1 MSFNHAWHGYFP
13 FVAIG
18 YKPENSCHCASLENP
33 GDACPAE
40 VLLIM
45 KKSLGHEL
53 GALLRLAGP
62 LISAQLAHA
71 LMIFTDTLMMAMLGP
86 QQLAGGALGATCY
99 FIFSIFCT
107 GVIAAVGS
115 LVAIRH
121 GAGASGG
128 VTRLI
133 QNGLWLAM
141 LLGIVSAVCLNGL
154 GPLLPH
160 LGQDPGAASQ
170 AMEFLRPLSLALPG
184 YLCFMALRGFT
195 SAIGHPGPVM
205 AISIGGTAANF
216 LINYALIKGWLGLP
230 SLGLSGIGMTTAL
243 VSSAMALALALYILM
258 APHYRLYTLRQGIGR
273 PQRSE
278 MRALLRLGLPI
289 GGTYAAE
296 QGLFTFATLCMGA
309 LGSTQLAAHQIAI
322 QTVALAFIVP
332 QGLSYA
338 VTFRVGLHYGA
349 GHPHLSRL
357 SGHLGMGLGAALM
370 LVFALLFWLLPEWI
384 IGLFLDRHD
393 PAFAEI
399 VTLAVSLLAIA
410 AWFEL
415 FDGLQSIA
423 MGAIRGLNDGRT
435 TFLIGLSGYWC
446 IGAPLAWLFAFPLG
460 WGAHGVWWGLA
471 AGLAVTAT
479 GLVLGFEWKTARL
492 QRPNAAEGAACLS

>member
-1 MSFNHAWHGYFP
+1 MTLSP
-13 FVAIG
+13 
-18 YKPENSCHCASLENP
+18 
-33 GDACPAE
+33 
-40 VLLIM
+40 
-45 KKSLGHEL
+45 GHEL
-53 GALLRLAGP
+53 RALLRLAGP

-86 QQLAGGALGATCY
+86 EALAGGALGATCY

-121 GAGASGG
+121 GASDPAG

-133 QNGLWLAM
+133 QNGLWLAL
-141 LLGIVSAVCLNGL
+141 LLGIVSALCLNGL
-154 GPLLPH
+154 GPLLPY
-160 LGQDPGAASQ
+160 LGQEPGAASQ
-170 AMEFLRPLSLALPG
+170 AMAFLHPLSLALPG

-205 AISIGGTAANF
+205 AISIAGTIANF
-216 LINYALIKGWLGLP
+216 IINYALIQGWLGLP
-230 SLGLSGIGMTTAL
+230 TLGLSGIGMTTAL
-243 VSSAMALALALYILM
+243 VSSAMALALALYIRP
-258 APHYRLYTLRQGIGR
+258 APIYHRYALRLGR
-273 PQRSE
+273 PQRAE

-309 LGSTQLAAHQIAI
+309 LGSVQLAAHQIAM

-349 GHPHLSRL
+349 GRLPLSRL
-357 SGHLGMGLGAALM
+357 SGHLGMLLGAGLM
-370 LVFALLFWLLPEWI
+370 LMFALLFWLLPEWI

-399 VTLAVSLLAIA
+399 ITLAVSLLAIA

-423 MGAIRGLNDGRT
+423 MGAIRGLNDGRLT
-435 TFLIGLSGYWC
+435 LLIGLTGYWC
-446 IGAPLAWLFAFPLG
+446 IGAPLAWLLAFPLG

-471 AGLAVTAT
+471 AGLAVTAS
-479 GLVLGFEWKTARL
+479 GLVLGFQWKTQRL
-492 QRPNAAEGAACLS
+492 QRRQGVENEVCLA

>member
-1 MSFNHAWHGYFP
+1 MNNAF
-13 FVAIG
+13 
-18 YKPENSCHCASLENP
+18 
-33 GDACPAE
+33 
-40 VLLIM
+40 
-45 KKSLGHEL
+45 GHEL

-71 LMIFTDTLMMAMLGP
+71 LMIFTDTLMMARLGP
-86 QQLAGGALGATCY
+86 QELAGGALGATCY

-121 GAGASGG
+121 GAGDPNG
-128 VTRLI
+128 VTRLLR
-133 QNGLWLAM
+133 NGLWLAM
-141 LLGIVSAVCLNGL
+141 LLGMVSALCLNGL

-160 LGQDPGAASQ
+160 LGQDPAATSQ
-170 AMEFLRPLSLALPG
+170 AMAFLRPLSLALPG

-205 AISIGGTAANF
+205 TISIIGTVANF
-216 LINYALIKGWLGLP
+216 VINFALIEGWLGLP

-243 VSSAMALALALYILM
+243 VTSAMALALAVYILIS
-258 APHYRLYTLRQGIGR
+258 PTYQRYRLRGGLGR
-273 PQRSE
+273 PQRAE

-309 LGSTQLAAHQIAI
+309 LGSVQLAAHQIAM

-349 GHPHLSRL
+349 ERLHLSRL
-357 SGHLGMGLGAALM
+357 AGHLGMGLGAMLM
-370 LVFALLFWLLPEWI
+370 LLFALLFWLLPERI

-393 PAFAEI
+393 PAFADI
-399 VTLAVSLLAIA
+399 VALAVSLLAIA

-415 FDGLQSIA
+415 FDALQSIA

-435 TFLIGLSGYWC
+435 TLVIGLTGYWC
-446 IGAPLAWLFAFPLG
+446 VGAPLAWLLAFALG
-460 WGAHGVWWGLA
+460 WGAQGVWWGLA
-471 AGLAVTAT
+471 AGLAATAT
-479 GLVLGFEWKTARL
+479 GLVLGFQWKTARL
-492 QRPNAAEGAACLS
+492 QRPNRIEGEVCLS

>member
-1 MSFNHAWHGYFP
+1 MNNA
-13 FVAIG
+13 
-18 YKPENSCHCASLENP
+18 
-33 GDACPAE
+33 
-40 VLLIM
+40 
-45 KKSLGHEL
+45 LGREL

-71 LMIFTDTLMMAMLGP
+71 LMIFTDTLMMARLGP
-86 QQLAGGALGATCY
+86 QELAGGALGATCY

-121 GAGASGG
+121 GAGDPNG
-128 VTRLI
+128 VTRLLR
-133 QNGLWLAM
+133 NGLWLAM
-141 LLGIVSAVCLNGL
+141 LLGMVSALCLNGL

-160 LGQDPGAASQ
+160 LGQDPAATSQ
-170 AMEFLRPLSLALPG
+170 AMAFLRPLSLALPG

-205 AISIGGTAANF
+205 TISIIGTVANF
-216 LINYALIKGWLGLP
+216 VINFALIEGWLGLP

-243 VSSAMALALALYILM
+243 VTSAMALALAVYILIS
-258 APHYRLYTLRQGIGR
+258 PTYQRYRLRGGLGR
-273 PQRSE
+273 PQRAE

-309 LGSTQLAAHQIAI
+309 LGSVQLAAHQIAM

-349 GHPHLSRL
+349 ERLHLSRL
-357 SGHLGMGLGAALM
+357 AGHLGMGLGAMLM
-370 LVFALLFWLLPEWI
+370 LLFALLFWLLPERI

-393 PAFAEI
+393 PAFADI
-399 VTLAVSLLAIA
+399 VALAVSLLAIA

-435 TFLIGLSGYWC
+435 TLVIGLTGYWC
-446 IGAPLAWLFAFPLG
+446 VGAPLAWLLAFALG
-460 WGAHGVWWGLA
+460 WGAQGVWWGLA
-471 AGLAVTAT
+471 AGLAATAT
-479 GLVLGFEWKTARL
+479 GLVLGFQWKTARL
-492 QRPNAAEGAACLS
+492 QRPNRIEGEVCLS

>member
-1 MSFNHAWHGYFP
+1 
-13 FVAIG
+13 
-18 YKPENSCHCASLENP
+18 
-33 GDACPAE
+33 
-40 VLLIM
+40 M
-45 KKSLGHEL
+45 KNALGHEL

-121 GAGASGG
+121 GAGDPQG
-128 VTRLI
+128 VTRLL
-133 QNGLWLAM
+133 QNGLWLAL
-141 LLGIVSAVCLNGL
+141 LLGMVSALCLNGL

-160 LGQDPGAASQ
+160 LGQAPDAADL

-205 AISIGGTAANF
+205 AISIAGTAANF
-216 LINYALIKGWLGLP
+216 VINYALIKGWFGLP
-230 SLGLSGIGMTTAL
+230 SLGLGGIGMTTAL
-243 VSSAMALALALYILM
+243 VSSGMALALALYILL
-258 APHYRLYTLRQGIGR
+258 APHYRLYGLRSGLGR
-273 PQRSE
+273 PQRAQ
-278 MRALLRLGLPI
+278 MRDLLRLGLPI

-309 LGSTQLAAHQIAI
+309 LGSVQLAAHQIAM

-349 GHPHLSRL
+349 ERIKN
-357 SGHLGMGLGAALM
+357 
-370 LVFALLFWLLPEWI
+370 FW
-384 IGLFLDRHD
+384 
-393 PAFAEI
+393 
-399 VTLAVSLLAIA
+399 
-410 AWFEL
+410 
-415 FDGLQSIA
+415 
-423 MGAIRGLNDGRT
+423 
-435 TFLIGLSGYWC
+435 
-446 IGAPLAWLFAFPLG
+446 
-460 WGAHGVWWGLA
+460 
-471 AGLAVTAT
+471 
-479 GLVLGFEWKTARL
+479 
-492 QRPNAAEGAACLS
+492 

>member
-1 MSFNHAWHGYFP
+1 
-13 FVAIG
+13 
-18 YKPENSCHCASLENP
+18 
-33 GDACPAE
+33 
-40 VLLIM
+40 M
-45 KKSLGHEL
+45 KNVLGHEL

-62 LISAQLAHA
+62 LVSAQLAHA

-107 GVIAAVGS
+107 GVVAAVGS

-121 GAGASGG
+121 GAGDPEG
-128 VTRLI
+128 VTRLT
-133 QNGLWLAM
+133 QNGLWLAVA
-141 LLGIVSAVCLNGL
+141 LAVASALCLNAL

-160 LGQDPGAASQ
+160 LGQDPAAASQ
-170 AMEFLRPLSLALPG
+170 AMAFLHPLSLALPG
-184 YLCFMALRGFT
+184 YLCFMVLRGFT

-205 AISIGGTAANF
+205 TISVIGTAANF
-216 LINYALIKGWLGLP
+216 VINYALIKGWFGLPDLGL
-230 SLGLSGIGMTTAL
+230 GGIGMTTAL
-243 VSSAMALALALYILM
+243 VSSGMALALALYIKL
-258 APHYRLYTLRQGIGR
+258 APTYRPYPLRAGLGR
-273 PQRSE
+273 PQRGE

-309 LGSTQLAAHQIAI
+309 LGSVQLAAHQIAM

-349 GHPHLSRL
+349 ERLHLSRL
-357 SGHLGMGLGAALM
+357 SGHLGMTLGAVLM
-370 LVFALLFWLLPEWI
+370 LMFALLFWFLPEWI

-435 TFLIGLSGYWC
+435 TLLIGLAGYWC
-446 IGAPLAWLFAFPLG
+446 VGAPLAWLLAFPLG
-460 WGAHGVWWGLA
+460 WGASGVWWGLA
-471 AGLAVTAT
+471 AGLAVTAS
-479 GLVLGFEWKTARL
+479 GLVLGFQWKTARL
-492 QRPNAAEGAACLS
+492 QQPCTVGGEACLSATRG

>member
-1 MSFNHAWHGYFP
+1 
-13 FVAIG
+13 
-18 YKPENSCHCASLENP
+18 
-33 GDACPAE
+33 
-40 VLLIM
+40 M
-45 KKSLGHEL
+45 KNVLGHEL

-121 GAGASGG
+121 GAGDPQG
-128 VTRLI
+128 VTRLLH
-133 QNGLWLAM
+133 NGLWLAL
-141 LLGIVSAVCLNGL
+141 LLGVVSALCLNSF

-160 LGQDPGAASQ
+160 LGQAPDAAGL

-205 AISIGGTAANF
+205 AISIAGTAANF
-216 LINYALIKGWLGLP
+216 IINYALIKGWFGLP
-230 SLGLSGIGMTTAL
+230 SLGLAGIGMTTAL
-243 VSSAMALALALYILM
+243 VSSAMALALGLYILL
-258 APHYRLYTLRQGIGR
+258 APTYRPYRLRLGR
-273 PQRSE
+273 PQRTE

-309 LGSTQLAAHQIAI
+309 LGSVQLAAHQIAM

-349 GHPHLSRL
+349 GRLPLSRL

-370 LVFALLFWLLPEWI
+370 LLFALLFWLLPEAI

-399 VTLAVSLLAIA
+399 VTLAISLLAIA

-435 TFLIGLSGYWC
+435 TLLIGLTGYWC
-446 IGAPLAWLFAFPLG
+446 VGAPLAWLFAFPLG
-460 WGAHGVWWGLA
+460 WGAPGIWWGLA
-471 AGLAVTAT
+471 AGLAVTAS
-479 GLVLGFEWKTARL
+479 GLVLGFQWKTAQL
-492 QRPNAAEGAACLS
+492 QRPGQAPGEACLS

>member
-1 MSFNHAWHGYFP
+1 MR
-13 FVAIG
+13 
-18 YKPENSCHCASLENP
+18 NP
-33 GDACPAE
+33 
-40 VLLIM
+40 
-45 KKSLGHEL
+45 LGHEAR
-53 GALLRLAGP
+53 ALLRLAGP

-99 FIFSIFCT
+99 FIFSIFCS

-121 GAGASGG
+121 GAGDSAG
-128 VTRLI
+128 VTRLL
-133 QNGLWLAM
+133 QNGLWLA
-141 LLGIVSAVCLNGL
+141 LALAIGSALCLNGL

-160 LGQDPGAASQ
+160 LGQNAGAAEQ
-170 AMEFLRPLSLALPG
+170 AMAFLHPLSLALPG
-184 YLCFMALRGFT
+184 YLCFLTLRGFT

-205 AISIGGTAANF
+205 AISIAGTLANF
-216 LINYALIKGWLGLP
+216 AINYALIQGWFGLP

-243 VSSAMALALALYILM
+243 VSSGMALALALHILR
-258 APHYRLYTLRQGIGR
+258 APLYRHYALRAALAR

-278 MRALLRLGLPI
+278 LQALLRLGLPI

-309 LGSTQLAAHQIAI
+309 LGSVQLAAHQIAM

-338 VTFRVGLHYGA
+338 VTYRVGLHHGA
-349 GHPHLSRL
+349 GRPGLSRL
-357 SGHLGMGLGAALM
+357 SGRLGMGLGATLM
-370 LVFALLFWLLPEWI
+370 LLFALAFWLLPEWI
-384 IGLFLDRHD
+384 IGLFLDRDD

-399 VTLAVSLLAIA
+399 IGLAVTLLAIA

-435 TFLIGLSGYWC
+435 TLLIGLAGYWGV
-446 IGAPLAWLFAFPLG
+446 GAPLAWLLAFTLG
-460 WGAHGVWWGLA
+460 WGAQGVWWGLA
-471 AGLAVTAT
+471 AGLAVTAS
-479 GLVLGFEWKTARL
+479 GLLLGFEYKSARL
-492 QRPNAAEGAACLS
+492 FRDSPEPFGSARLHQDGGVGQA

>member
-1 MSFNHAWHGYFP
+1 MR
-13 FVAIG
+13 
-18 YKPENSCHCASLENP
+18 
-33 GDACPAE
+33 
-40 VLLIM
+40 
-45 KKSLGHEL
+45 
-53 GALLRLAGP
+53 ALLRLAGP

-86 QQLAGGALGATCY
+86 KELAGGALGATCY
-99 FIFSIFCT
+99 FIFSIFCS

-121 GAGASGG
+121 GADDPAG
-128 VTRLI
+128 VTRLLH
-133 QNGLWLAM
+133 NGLWLA
-141 LLGIVSAVCLNGL
+141 LLLAGISALGLNGL
-154 GPLLPH
+154 APLLPY
-160 LGQDPGAASQ
+160 LGQAPDAASQ
-170 AMEFLRPLSLALPG
+170 AMAFLQPLSLALPG
-184 YLCFMALRGFT
+184 YLAFMALRGFT

-205 AISIGGTAANF
+205 AISIIGTVTNF
-216 LINYALIKGWLGLP
+216 TINYALIQGWFGLPQLGLR
-230 SLGLSGIGMTTAL
+230 GIGMTTAL
-243 VSSAMALALALYILM
+243 VSTAMALALALYIRV
-258 APHYRLYTLRQGIGR
+258 APIYRRYPLHLGR
-273 PQRSE
+273 PQRAE
-278 MRALLRLGLPI
+278 IRALLRLGLPI

-309 LGSTQLAAHQIAI
+309 LGSVPLAAHQIAM

-349 GHPHLSRL
+349 GRLAMSRL
-357 SGHLGMGLGAALM
+357 SGHLGMLLGAGLM
-370 LVFALLFWLLPEWI
+370 LLFALLFWLLPEWI

-399 VTLAVSLLAIA
+399 ITLAVSLLAIA

-423 MGAIRGLNDGRT
+423 MGAIRGLNDGRLT
-435 TFLIGLSGYWC
+435 LVLGLSGYWC
-446 IGAPLAWLFAFPLG
+446 VGAPLVWLLAFALG

-479 GLVLGFEWKTARL
+479 GLVLGFRWKTTRL
-492 QRPNAAEGAACLS
+492 QRSQDIEDKACLA

>member
-1 MSFNHAWHGYFP
+1 MTLST
-13 FVAIG
+13 
-18 YKPENSCHCASLENP
+18 
-33 GDACPAE
+33 
-40 VLLIM
+40 
-45 KKSLGHEL
+45 GHEL
-53 GALLRLAGP
+53 RALLRLAGP

-86 QQLAGGALGATCY
+86 EALAGGALGATCY

-121 GAGASGG
+121 GASDPAG

-133 QNGLWLAM
+133 QNGLWLAL
-141 LLGIVSAVCLNGL
+141 LLGIVSALCLNGL
-154 GPLLPH
+154 GPLLPY
-160 LGQDPGAASQ
+160 LGQEPGAASQ
-170 AMEFLRPLSLALPG
+170 AMAFLHPLSLALPG

-205 AISIGGTAANF
+205 AISIAGTVANF
-216 LINYALIKGWLGLP
+216 IINYALIQGWLGLP
-230 SLGLSGIGMTTAL
+230 RLGLSGIGMTTAL
-243 VSSAMALALALYILM
+243 VSSAMALALALYIRL
-258 APHYRLYTLRQGIGR
+258 APIYHRYALRLGR
-273 PQRSE
+273 PQRAE
-278 MRALLRLGLPI
+278 VRALLRLGLPI

-309 LGSTQLAAHQIAI
+309 LGSVQLAAHQIAM

-349 GHPHLSRL
+349 GRLPLSRL
-357 SGHLGMGLGAALM
+357 SGHLGMLLGAGLM
-370 LVFALLFWLLPEWI
+370 LLFALLFWLLPEWI
-384 IGLFLDRHD
+384 IGLFLDRND

-399 VTLAVSLLAIA
+399 ITLAVSLLAIA

-435 TFLIGLSGYWC
+435 TLLIGLTGYWC
-446 IGAPLAWLFAFPLG
+446 IGAPLAWLLAFPLG

-471 AGLAVTAT
+471 AGLAVTAS
-479 GLVLGFEWKTARL
+479 GLVLGFQWKTQRL
-492 QRPNAAEGAACLS
+492 QRRQDVEDKVCLA

>member
-1 MSFNHAWHGYFP
+1 MTLST
-13 FVAIG
+13 
-18 YKPENSCHCASLENP
+18 
-33 GDACPAE
+33 
-40 VLLIM
+40 
-45 KKSLGHEL
+45 GHEL
-53 GALLRLAGP
+53 RALLRLAGP

-86 QQLAGGALGATCY
+86 EALAGGALGATCY

-121 GAGASGG
+121 GASDPVG

-133 QNGLWLAM
+133 QNGLWLAL
-141 LLGIVSAVCLNGL
+141 LLGIVSALCLNGL
-154 GPLLPH
+154 GPLLPC
-160 LGQDPGAASQ
+160 LGQEPGAASQ
-170 AMEFLRPLSLALPG
+170 AMAFLHPLSLALPG

-205 AISIGGTAANF
+205 AISIAGTIANF
-216 LINYALIKGWLGLP
+216 IINYALIQGWLGLP
-230 SLGLSGIGMTTAL
+230 TLGLSGIGMTTAL
-243 VSSAMALALALYILM
+243 VSSAMALALALYIRL
-258 APHYRLYTLRQGIGR
+258 APIYHHYALRLGR
-273 PQRSE
+273 PQRAE

-309 LGSTQLAAHQIAI
+309 LGSVQLAAHQIAM

-349 GHPHLSRL
+349 GRLLLSRL
-357 SGHLGMGLGAALM
+357 SGHLGMLLGAGLM
-370 LVFALLFWLLPEWI
+370 LLFALLFWLLPEWI
-384 IGLFLDRHD
+384 IGLFLDRND

-399 VTLAVSLLAIA
+399 ITLAVSLLAIA

-435 TFLIGLSGYWC
+435 TLLIGLTGYWC
-446 IGAPLAWLFAFPLG
+446 IGAPLAWLLAFPLG

-471 AGLAVTAT
+471 AGLAVTAS
-479 GLVLGFEWKTARL
+479 GLVLGFQWKTQRL
-492 QRPNAAEGAACLS
+492 QRRQDVEDEVCLA

>member
-1 MSFNHAWHGYFP
+1 MNNTRGQ
-13 FVAIG
+13 
-18 YKPENSCHCASLENP
+18 
-33 GDACPAE
+33 
-40 VLLIM
+40 
-45 KKSLGHEL
+45 EL

-62 LISAQLAHA
+62 LISAQLAHS

-121 GAGASGG
+121 GAGDTQG
-128 VTRLI
+128 VTRLLR
-133 QNGLWLAM
+133 NGLWLAL
-141 LLGIVSAVCLNGL
+141 LLGIVSALSLNSL
-154 GPLLPH
+154 GALLPR
-160 LGQDPGAASQ
+160 LGQAPDAASL

-205 AISIGGTAANF
+205 AISIVGTVANF
-216 LINYALIKGWLGLP
+216 LINYALIKGWFGLP
-230 SLGLSGIGMTTAL
+230 SLGLGGIGMTTAL
-243 VSSAMALALALYILM
+243 VSTGMALALALYILIS
-258 APHYRLYTLRQGIGR
+258 PTYRRYKLGRGLGR
-273 PQRSE
+273 PQRVE
-278 MRALLRLGLPI
+278 IRALLRLGLPI

-309 LGSTQLAAHQIAI
+309 LGSVQLAAHQIAM

-338 VTFRVGLHYGA
+338 VTFRVGMHYGSERL
-349 GHPHLSRL
+349 HLSRL
-357 SGHLGMGLGAALM
+357 SGRLGMGLGAALM
-370 LVFALLFWLLPEWI
+370 LLFALLFWLVPEWI

-399 VTLAVSLLAIA
+399 VTLAISLLAIA

-435 TFLIGLSGYWC
+435 TLLIGLASYWC
-446 IGAPLAWLFAFPLG
+446 VGAPLAWLFAFPLG
-460 WGAHGVWWGLA
+460 WGAQGIWWGLA
-471 AGLAVTAT
+471 GGLACAAT
-479 GLVLGFEWKTARL
+479 GLTLGFEWKITRL
-492 QRPNAAEGAACLS
+492 LRPRPALPASTWQGLEMR

>member
-1 MSFNHAWHGYFP
+1 M
-13 FVAIG
+13 
-18 YKPENSCHCASLENP
+18 KNP
-33 GDACPAE
+33 
-40 VLLIM
+40 
-45 KKSLGHEL
+45 LGHEL

-86 QQLAGGALGATCY
+86 GQLAGGALGATCY

-121 GAGASGG
+121 GAGDSDG
-128 VTRLI
+128 VTRLLR
-133 QNGLWLAM
+133 NGLWLAV
-141 LLGIVSAVCLNGL
+141 LLGVVSALCLNGL

-160 LGQDPGAASQ
+160 LGQDPAAASE
-170 AMEFLRPLSLALPG
+170 AMAFLRPLSLGLPA

-205 AISIGGTAANF
+205 TISIVGTLANF
-216 LINYALIKGWLGLP
+216 IINYALIKGWLGP
-230 SLGLSGIGMTTAL
+230 DLGLSGIGLTTAL
-243 VSSAMALALALYILM
+243 VGSAMALALALYILIS
-258 APHYRLYTLRQGIGR
+258 PTYRRYKLRGGLGR
-273 PQRSE
+273 PQRAE
-278 MRALLRLGLPI
+278 IRALLRLGLPI

-309 LGSTQLAAHQIAI
+309 LGSVQLAAHQIAM
-322 QTVALAFIVP
+322 QSVALAFIVP

-338 VTFRVGLHYGA
+338 VTFRVGMHYGA
-349 GHPHLSRL
+349 GRLHLSRL
-357 SGHLGMGLGAALM
+357 AGHLGMGLGAALM
-370 LVFALLFWLLPEWI
+370 LLFALAFWLLPEWI

-393 PAFAEI
+393 PAFADI

-423 MGAIRGLNDGRT
+423 MGAIRGLNDGRIT
-435 TFLIGLSGYWC
+435 LVIGLTGYWC
-446 IGAPLAWLFAFPLG
+446 VGAPLAWLLAFPLG

-479 GLVLGFEWKTARL
+479 GLVLGFRWKTARL
-492 QRPNAAEGAACLS
+492 QRPEDARGQICVSQPDAASGVPLQ

>member
-1 MSFNHAWHGYFP
+1 M
-13 FVAIG
+13 
-18 YKPENSCHCASLENP
+18 KPSP
-33 GDACPAE
+33 
-40 VLLIM
+40 
-45 KKSLGHEL
+45 GHEL
-53 GALLRLAGP
+53 RALLRLAGP

-121 GAGASGG
+121 GAGDPAG

-133 QNGLWLAM
+133 QNGLWLAL
-141 LLGIVSAVCLNGL
+141 LLGCISALCLNGL
-154 GPLLPH
+154 GPLLPY
-160 LGQDPGAASQ
+160 LGQEPGAASQ
-170 AMEFLRPLSLALPG
+170 AMAFLHPLSLALPG

-205 AISIGGTAANF
+205 AISIVGTAANF
-216 LINYALIKGWLGLP
+216 VINYALIQGWFGLP
-230 SLGLSGIGMTTAL
+230 ELGLSGIGMTTAL
-243 VSSAMALALALYILM
+243 VSSGMALALALYIRV
-258 APHYRLYTLRQGIGR
+258 APIYRRYALRLGR
-273 PQRSE
+273 PQRAE
-278 MRALLRLGLPI
+278 IRALLRLGLPI

-309 LGSTQLAAHQIAI
+309 LGSVQLAAHQIAM

-349 GHPHLSRL
+349 GRLPLSRL
-357 SGHLGMGLGAALM
+357 SGHLGMLLGAGLM
-370 LVFALLFWLLPEWI
+370 LLFALLFWLLPEWI
-384 IGLFLDRHD
+384 IGLFLDRND

-399 VTLAVSLLAIA
+399 ITLAVSLLAIA

-423 MGAIRGLNDGRT
+423 MGAIRGLNDGRLT
-435 TFLIGLSGYWC
+435 LVIGLTGYWC
-446 IGAPLAWLFAFPLG
+446 VGAPLAWLLGFGLG
-460 WGAHGVWWGLA
+460 WGAQGVWWGLA
-471 AGLAVTAT
+471 AGLAVTAS
-479 GLVLGFEWKTARL
+479 GLVLGFQWKTARL
-492 QRPNAAEGAACLS
+492 QRPKAIEDEACLA

>member
-1 MSFNHAWHGYFP
+1 MTLSP
-13 FVAIG
+13 
-18 YKPENSCHCASLENP
+18 
-33 GDACPAE
+33 
-40 VLLIM
+40 
-45 KKSLGHEL
+45 GHEL
-53 GALLRLAGP
+53 RALLRLAGP

-86 QQLAGGALGATCY
+86 EALAGGALGATCY

-121 GAGASGG
+121 GASDPAG

-133 QNGLWLAM
+133 QNGLWLAL
-141 LLGIVSAVCLNGL
+141 LLGIVSALCLNGL
-154 GPLLPH
+154 GPLLPY
-160 LGQDPGAASQ
+160 LGQEPGAASQ
-170 AMEFLRPLSLALPG
+170 AMAFLHPLSLALPG

-205 AISIGGTAANF
+205 AISIAGTVANF
-216 LINYALIKGWLGLP
+216 IINYALIQGWLGLP

-243 VSSAMALALALYILM
+243 VSSTMALALALYIRL
-258 APHYRLYTLRQGIGR
+258 APIYHRYALRLGR
-273 PQRSE
+273 PQRAE

-309 LGSTQLAAHQIAI
+309 LGSVQLAAHQIAM

-349 GHPHLSRL
+349 GRLPLSRL
-357 SGHLGMGLGAALM
+357 SGHLGMLLGAGLM
-370 LVFALLFWLLPEWI
+370 LLFALLFWLLPEWI
-384 IGLFLDRHD
+384 IGLFLDRND

-399 VTLAVSLLAIA
+399 ITLAVSLLAIA

-435 TFLIGLSGYWC
+435 TLLIGLTGYWC
-446 IGAPLAWLFAFPLG
+446 IGAPLAWLLAFPLG

-471 AGLAVTAT
+471 AGLAVTAS
-479 GLVLGFEWKTARL
+479 GLVLGFQWKTQRL
-492 QRPNAAEGAACLS
+492 QRRQDVEDEVCLA

>member
-1 MSFNHAWHGYFP
+1 MTFSP
-13 FVAIG
+13 
-18 YKPENSCHCASLENP
+18 
-33 GDACPAE
+33 
-40 VLLIM
+40 
-45 KKSLGHEL
+45 GHEL
-53 GALLRLAGP
+53 RALLRLAGP

-86 QQLAGGALGATCY
+86 GALAGGALGATCY

-121 GAGASGG
+121 GAGDSTGG
-128 VTRLI
+128 TRLL
-133 QNGLWLAM
+133 QNGLWLA
-141 LLGIVSAVCLNGL
+141 LVLAIGSALCLNAL
-154 GPLLPH
+154 APLLPY
-160 LGQDPGAASQ
+160 LGQDADAAEQ
-170 AMEFLRPLSLALPG
+170 AMAFLRPLSLALPG

-205 AISIGGTAANF
+205 AISIIGTLANF
-216 LINYALIKGWLGLP
+216 IINYALIQGWFGLP

-243 VSSAMALALALYILM
+243 VSSAMALALALYILR
-258 APHYRLYTLRQGIGR
+258 APIYRRYALTAGLAR
-273 PQRSE
+273 PQGNE
-278 MRALLRLGLPI
+278 IKALLRLGLPI

-309 LGSTQLAAHQIAI
+309 LGSVPLAAHQIAM

-338 VTFRVGLHYGA
+338 VTYRVGLHHGA
-349 GHPHLSRL
+349 GRPNLSRL
-357 SGHLGMGLGAALM
+357 SGRLGMGLGATLM
-370 LVFALLFWLLPEWI
+370 LLFALAFWLLPEWI
-384 IGLFLDRHD
+384 IGLFLDHHD
-393 PAFAEI
+393 PAFAKI
-399 VTLAVSLLAIA
+399 ITLAVSLLAIA

-435 TFLIGLSGYWC
+435 TLLIGLCGYWC
-446 IGAPLAWLFAFPLG
+446 IGAPLAWLLAFGLG
-460 WGAHGVWWGLA
+460 WGAQGVWWGLA
-471 AGLAVTAT
+471 AGLAVTAS
-479 GLVLGFEWKTARL
+479 GLLLGFEYKITRL
-492 QRPNAAEGAACLS
+492 ISATDSPRLVQA

>member
-1 MSFNHAWHGYFP
+1 M
-13 FVAIG
+13 
-18 YKPENSCHCASLENP
+18 
-33 GDACPAE
+33 
-40 VLLIM
+40 
-45 KKSLGHEL
+45 
-53 GALLRLAGP
+53 RLAGP

-99 FIFSIFCT
+99 FIFSIFCS

-121 GAGASGG
+121 GGGDPAG

-133 QNGLWLAM
+133 RNGLWLAL
-141 LLGIVSAVCLNGL
+141 LLGVASALCLNAL

-160 LGQDPGAASQ
+160 LGQDPAAASQ
-170 AMEFLRPLSLALPG
+170 AMNFLRPLSLGLPA
-184 YLCFMALRGFT
+184 YLCFMAMRGFT

-205 AISIGGTAANF
+205 TISIVGTIAN
-216 LINYALIKGWLGLP
+216 INYALIKGWFGLP
-230 SLGLSGIGMTTAL
+230 SLGLSGIGLTTAL
-243 VSSAMALALALYILM
+243 VSSAMALALALYILIS
-258 APHYRLYTLRQGIGR
+258 PTYQRYKLSGGLGR
-273 PQRSE
+273 PQRAE

-309 LGSTQLAAHQIAI
+309 LGSVQLAAHQIAM
-322 QTVALAFIVP
+322 QSVALAFIVP

-338 VTFRVGLHYGA
+338 VTFRVGMHYGA
-349 GHPHLSRL
+349 NRLHLSRL
-357 SGHLGMGLGAALM
+357 AGYLGMAMGAVLM
-370 LVFALLFWLLPEWI
+370 LLFALLFWLLPEWI
-384 IGLFLDRHD
+384 IGLFLDRND
-393 PAFAEI
+393 PAFADI
-399 VTLAVSLLAIA
+399 ITLAVSLLAIA

-435 TFLIGLSGYWC
+435 TLVIGLTGYWC
-446 IGAPLAWLFAFPLG
+446 VGAPLAWLLAFPFG

-479 GLVLGFEWKTARL
+479 GLVLGFRWKTARL
-492 QRPNAAEGAACLS
+492 QRPQAMQTCLP

>member
-1 MSFNHAWHGYFP
+1 M
-13 FVAIG
+13 
-18 YKPENSCHCASLENP
+18 KNP
-33 GDACPAE
+33 
-40 VLLIM
+40 
-45 KKSLGHEL
+45 LGHEL

-121 GAGASGG
+121 GAGDPGG
-128 VTRLI
+128 VRRLL
-133 QNGLWLAM
+133 QSGLWLAL
-141 LLGIVSAVCLNGL
+141 LLGIGSALCLNFL
-154 GPLLPH
+154 GPLLPY
-160 LGQDPGAASQ
+160 LGQHPDAASQ
-170 AMEFLRPLSLALPG
+170 AMAFLHPLSLALPG

-205 AISIGGTAANF
+205 AISIVGTLANF
-216 LINYALIKGWLGLP
+216 IINYALIKGWFGLP
-230 SLGLSGIGMTTAL
+230 AMGLSGIGMTTAL
-243 VSSAMALALALYILM
+243 ISTGMALALALYILIN
-258 APHYRLYTLRQGIGR
+258 PHYRRYRLRPALGR
-273 PQRSE
+273 PQRAE
-278 MRALLRLGLPI
+278 TRALLRLGLPI

-309 LGSTQLAAHQIAI
+309 LGSVQLAAHQIAM

-349 GHPHLSRL
+349 ERLHLSRL
-357 SGHLGMGLGAALM
+357 AGHLGMAVGAALM
-370 LVFALLFWLLPEWI
+370 LLFALLFWLLPEWI

-393 PAFAEI
+393 PAFADI

-423 MGAIRGLNDGRT
+423 MGAIRGLNDGRIT
-435 TFLIGLSGYWC
+435 LVIGLTGYWC
-446 IGAPLAWLFAFPLG
+446 IGAPLAWLLAFALG
-460 WGAHGVWWGLA
+460 WGAQGVWWGLA

-479 GLVLGFEWKTARL
+479 GLVLGFQWKIARL
-492 QRPNAAEGAACLS
+492 QRSNRIEGEVCLS

>member
-1 MSFNHAWHGYFP
+1 
-13 FVAIG
+13 
-18 YKPENSCHCASLENP
+18 
-33 GDACPAE
+33 
-40 VLLIM
+40 M
-45 KKSLGHEL
+45 KNSLGHEL

-86 QQLAGGALGATCY
+86 QPLAGGALGATCY

-115 LVAIRH
+115 LIAIRH
-121 GAGASGG
+121 GAGDQAGI
-128 VTRLI
+128 TRLI
-133 QNGLWLAM
+133 QNGLWLAI
-141 LLGIVSAVCLNGL
+141 LLGVASALCLNSL

-160 LGQDPGAASQ
+160 LGQDPGAAGQ

-205 AISIGGTAANF
+205 AISIVGTAANF
-216 LINYALIKGWLGLP
+216 VINYALIKGWFGLP

-243 VSSAMALALALYILM
+243 VSSAM
-258 APHYRLYTLRQGIGR
+258 
-273 PQRSE
+273 E

-309 LGSTQLAAHQIAI
+309 LGSVQLAAHQIAM

-349 GHPHLSRL
+349 GHLHLSRL
-357 SGHLGMGLGAALM
+357 SGHLGMALGAALM
-370 LVFALLFWLLPEWI
+370 LLFALLFWLLPEWI
-384 IGLFLDRHD
+384 IGLFIDRHD
-393 PAFAEI
+393 PAFADI
-399 VTLAVSLLAIA
+399 VTLAVRLLAIA

-435 TFLIGLSGYWC
+435 TLLIGLTGYWC
-446 IGAPLAWLFAFPLG
+446 VGAPLAWLLAFPLG
-460 WGAHGVWWGLA
+460 WGAQGVWWGLA
-471 AGLAVTAT
+471 AGLAVTAS
-479 GLVLGFEWKTARL
+479 GLVLGFQWKTARL
-492 QRPNAAEGAACLS
+492 QRPPAAQGETCLS

>member
-1 MSFNHAWHGYFP
+1 
-13 FVAIG
+13 
-18 YKPENSCHCASLENP
+18 
-33 GDACPAE
+33 
-40 VLLIM
+40 M
-45 KKSLGHEL
+45 KNSLGHEL

-115 LVAIRH
+115 LIAIRH
-121 GAGASGG
+121 GAGDQAGI
-128 VTRLI
+128 TRLI

-141 LLGIVSAVCLNGL
+141 LLGVASALCLNSL

-205 AISIGGTAANF
+205 AISIVGTLANF
-216 LINYALIKGWLGLP
+216 VINYALIKGWFGLP

-243 VSSAMALALALYILM
+243 VSSAMALALALYILLS
-258 APHYRLYTLRQGIGR
+258 PTYHRYQLRRGMGR
-273 PQRSE
+273 PQRAE

-309 LGSTQLAAHQIAI
+309 LGSVQLAAHQIAM

-349 GHPHLSRL
+349 GHLHLSRL
-357 SGHLGMGLGAALM
+357 SGHLGMALGAALM
-370 LVFALLFWLLPEWI
+370 LLFALLFWLLPEWI
-384 IGLFLDRHD
+384 IGLFIDRHD
-393 PAFAEI
+393 PAFADI

-435 TFLIGLSGYWC
+435 TLLIGLTGYWC
-446 IGAPLAWLFAFPLG
+446 VGAPLAWLLAFPLG
-460 WGAHGVWWGLA
+460 WGAQGVWWGLA
-471 AGLAVTAT
+471 AGLAVTAS
-479 GLVLGFEWKTARL
+479 GLVLGFQWKTARL
-492 QRPNAAEGAACLS
+492 QRPPAAQGETCLS